1 LLLDV
6 GDKSGE
12 GDTAYVSNSNF
23 LWENVDNYIRQQEA
37 VSAVSWP
44 QDSAEGQSNAI
55 EIFEQFFGK
64 YFVQKIMAVTNHYAE
79 QFKNSG
85 AILMFN
91 LLKAKRRL
99 LYLKPQSVPRSKHF
113 SSRL

>member
-37 VSAVSWP
+37 VSAVS
-44 QDSAEGQSNAI
+44 
-55 EIFEQFFGK
+55 
-64 YFVQKIMAVTNHYAE
+64 
-79 QFKNSG
+79 
-85 AILMFN
+85 
-91 LLKAKRRL
+91 
-99 LYLKPQSVPRSKHF
+99 
-113 SSRL
+113 